1 MGEYNVKYNIVVDTG
16 NSASQIN
23 ALSTAISTLAE
34 TSKQKVSE
42 YQQHIGG
49 LQTGV
54 HKPVTE
60 AVKYLNPLQEKFND
74 IAQAAMSVCTLDDYF
89 KEFAQKTS
97 QHITVLNKS
106 LDTTIARLSELHR
119 QMNKLDG
126 GAKYFNRDGSSFSK
140 MFDEKQVK
148 NLNEAAKAMEK
159 ATLAAQGKS
168 QPKKQLT
175 DEQLKANS
183 IHNLANAMKK
193 MPEIQNGLSA
203 LPQALAPLAEAGTT
217 LQPFVQTL
225 KKAREH
231 ISAINREMKRFKT
244 ITGVSLKT
252 AMDREDRISGTR
264 NPNRRRQSRE
274 SYRNTR
280 ARAAARRIASSS
292 KPSTFDSRKRWFGIG
307 DLMYG
312 AGFPFP
318 DMIGIGMLGMGIS
331 HILSQY
337 SEFEHTM
344 RMARNILKTSDSDTA
359 TFAGRFDDMQRNIRQ
374 IGIETK
380 YTTTE
385 VAGAAKFL
393 AMAGMSTEDINN
405 SMKSIASLSII
416 TDAPLERMA
425 DVVTNI
431 QTAYG
436 IESERMPRVAD
447 ILASV
452 ASNSNTTVLEMG
464 EAMKFAAPMMSM
476 ARVSFNEAAAAV
488 GALANA
494 GLKGTVAGTAL
505 RAMMTRLLAPTK
517 KGAAVL
523 EKYNIQLYEMDKA
536 TGKKKLRSLT
546 DIFTQFKQ
554 QGATVQDM
562 IAVFDKIG
570 GNAANNLFANLLQLP
585 ELVQKS
591 LHSSGMAN
599 RLADDLQ
606 NTMSGKWAKITSQ
619 FTELGIQTI
628 ERVDPIVKTGMDQIL
643 QFLAKPNTAVMFAQI
658 GSSLMGISKA
668 ILGLVDVISSNWDW
682 LSYLFI
688 GRFLVNRK
696 SAFVSWVK
704 GSNNPTGKRAKA
716 TKMVGKGLKDV
727 FGGYDK
733 RGLWSLIPAL
743 GLGSVF
749 GILDYL
755 AGGMSSGLAI
765 TSALT
770 TLVAGST
777 VGQAMHDRA
786 TRTGH
791 FTRNRYGLLGTPFKT
806 LSLLDPMLFGLP
818 SFLISLTDKIKFVRE
833 HFAGLMRLIGFS
845 GVKAGMGVGRTLI
858 ACIGGLSTIITGAI
872 AGLAVYAFKVW
883 STFNQAKAQILQT
896 KQEIADIEGMV
907 NTKEGEKS
915 KKTGYIGTDNKNFL
929 TTRLGFNVASGGAFT
944 QDKVFEALREQGRKR
959 GAQLVNERMKEAT
972 GMTPAE
978 IQKNP
983 AKFDQLIKTVTAP
996 RYNLPYGSL
1005 TLDADGLLY
1014 STISVANSSGQAIA
1028 LTDKNF
1034 YNLKPV
1040 SKGIVDYVTNIGDPK
1055 LTAIKEMG
1063 SWFKL
1068 TDSQRKVTDP
1078 MPYIRN
1084 LYKQIIGVD
1093 IDSLAKITNP
1103 YKRGEK
1109 LNEWNELL
1117 QQDDR
1122 ISWDWINDII
1132 SLLPKSYT
1140 DNVPQLEDYSNRP
1153 VNLGETTESGSN
1165 GVNGTGKV
1173 SADPTKR
1180 ITLNIQNLI
1189 GSFTVEYNGP
1199 EDQVKIKD
1207 IVMQTIIDAANEAT
1221 MGLMSQS

>member
-60 AVKYLNPLQEKFND
+60 AIKYLNPLQEKFD
-74 IAQAAMSVCTLDDYF
+74 HITKAAMDVCTLGDYF
-89 KEFAQKTS
+89 KEFAQETS
-97 QHITVLNKS
+97 RHITVLNKS

-217 LQPFVQTL
+217 LQPFVQNL

-436 IESERMPRVAD
+436 IESERMPRIAD

-716 TKMVGKGLKDV
+716 TKMVGKGLSSFAKSYNSWGLLSAIPAIGMGA
-727 FGGYDK
+727 FLGSQGGFSDATT
-733 RGLWSLIPAL
+733 GIMSTILSGVAGTIASAIPSLILARFSSSFQGVMNSRL
-743 GLGSVF
+743 SR
-749 GILDYL
+749 LDT
-755 AGGMSSGLAI
+755 I
-765 TSALT
+765 
-770 TLVAGST
+770 
-777 VGQAMHDRA
+777 
-786 TRTGH
+786 
-791 FTRNRYGLLGTPFKT
+791 F
-806 LSLLDPMLFGLP
+806 FGLP
-818 SFLISLTDKIKFVRE
+818 SLLASLPTKIKFVHD

-907 NTKEGEKS
+907 NIKEGEEENKKS
-915 KKTGYIGTDNKNFL
+915 KGIFSAVKNYLTGL
-929 TTRLGFNVASGGAFT
+929 LGFNVAVGGIFT
-944 QDKVFEALREQGRKR
+944 QDKVFEGLKAQGDKK
-959 GAQLVNERMKEAT
+959 GAQIVNERMREVT
-972 GMTPAE
+972 EMTPEE
-978 IQKNP
+978 IANNP
-983 AKFDQLIKTVTAP
+983 EKWRQLKARLQTP
-996 RYNLPYGSL
+996 GYKLPYGY
-1005 TLDADGLLY
+1005 LDMKANGILY
-1014 STISVANSSGQAIA
+1014 SDFTV
-1028 LTDKNF
+1028 TDPNGYPIELNKENVW
-1034 YNLKPV
+1034 NLKNV
-1040 SKGIVDYVTNIGDPK
+1040 SESIKNYFETIGNPK
-1055 LTAIKEMG
+1055 LQALFNMG
-1063 SWFKL
+1063 DWFEFNKDKRL
-1068 TDSQRKVTDP
+1068 TDP
-1078 MPYIRN
+1078 MPYIKAV
-1084 LYKQIIGVD
+1084 YKEILGVD
-1093 IDSLAKITNP
+1093 IDSLKQIRNP
-1103 YKRGEK
+1103 YLRGST

-1117 QQDDR
+1117 QKDGR
-1122 ISWDWINDII
+1122 VPWDWVNKMVD
-1132 SLLPKSYT
+1132 LLPSELRDY
-1140 DNVPQLEDYSNRP
+1140 VPQLEDYSNRP